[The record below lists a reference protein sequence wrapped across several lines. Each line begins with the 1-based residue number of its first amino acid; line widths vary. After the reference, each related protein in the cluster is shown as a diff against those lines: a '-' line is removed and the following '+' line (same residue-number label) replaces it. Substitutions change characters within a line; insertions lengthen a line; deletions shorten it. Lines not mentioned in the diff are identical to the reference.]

1 MQIEFFGAA
10 GEVTGS
16 CHILRI
22 EGQSAGHSRPYT
34 VLLDCGLIQGSRKD
48 EARNADPFPFDA
60 ATVDAVVLSHSHLD
74 HCGRLPLLV
83 KRGFRGPIF
92 AESATCE
99 LAAILLA
106 DAAHLAERD
115 AEYMTR
121 KTGKRVK
128 PLYTMADGEDVVRQM
143 QRRKYRHKFPVVPGI
158 EVCFSDAGHILGS
171 CSVELWLEEHGRRR
185 KLVFSGD
192 IGQYDTPILKDPE
205 CIDAADV
212 VLIESTYGSRCHRDR
227 DETVREIGEVIS
239 AARAGQGNI
248 LIPAFAIGRSQEV
261 LYMLGRHFGE
271 WGLDR
276 FQIFLDSPMAIEASK
291 IYWGNAQH
299 FDEEATRLS
308 QESDG
313 AKRGG
318 AQRGKNA
325 GWEEGGMPLLPNLK
339 LTRSP
344 EDSMAINRIHSG
356 AIIIAGSGMC
366 NGGRIVHHLKHNL
379 PYAHNHVIIVGYQ
392 AFGTLGRK
400 LVDGFETVRIHGEEI
415 AVKAKI
421 HTVGGL
427 SAHGDQEDLARWYE
441 CIENRPP
448 VYLVHGE
455 RESQTAFKEYL
466 SARNGAEV
474 HLPDPGDVLDL
485 GTLPERT

>member
-1 MQIEFFGAA
+1 
-10 GEVTGS
+10 
-16 CHILRI
+16 
-22 EGQSAGHSRPYT
+22 
-34 VLLDCGLIQGSRKD
+34 
-48 EARNADPFPFDA
+48 
-60 ATVDAVVLSHSHLD
+60 
-74 HCGRLPLLV
+74 
-83 KRGFRGPIF
+83 
-92 AESATCE
+92 
-99 LAAILLA
+99 
-106 DAAHLAERD
+106 
-115 AEYMTR
+115 
-121 KTGKRVK
+121 
-128 PLYTMADGEDVVRQM
+128 
-143 QRRKYRHKFPVVPGI
+143 VPGV
-158 EVCFSDAGHILGS
+158 EVCFRDAGHILGS
-171 CSVELWLEEHGRRR
+171 CSVELWLEEHGARK

-192 IGQYDTPILKDPE
+192 VGQYDTPILKDPE

-227 DETVREIGEVIS
+227 AETVREIGEVIS
-239 AARAGQGNI
+239 AARAGKGNI

-261 LYMLGRHFGE
+261 LYMLGRHFDE

-291 IYWGNAQH
+291 VYWGNRQH

-308 QESDG
+308 QEDNG
-313 AKRGG
+313 PQPGGPQPGGPQPGG
-318 AQRGKNA
+318 AER
-325 GWEEGGMPLLPNLK
+325 GMPLLPNLK

-344 EDSMAINRIHSG
+344 EDSMAINRIRSG

-379 PYAHNHVIIVGYQ
+379 PYGNNHVIIVGYQ

-400 LVDGFETVRIHGEEI
+400 LVDGFENVRIHGEEI
-415 AVKAKI
+415 PVKAKI

-427 SAHGDQEDLARWYE
+427 SAHGDQDDLARWYE
-441 CIENRPP
+441 NIASRPP

-455 RESQTAFKEYL
+455 RDSQTVFKEYL

-474 HLPDPGDVLDL
+474 HLPDPGDILDL

>member
-1 MQIEFFGAA
+1 M
-10 GEVTGS
+10 
-16 CHILRI
+16 
-22 EGQSAGHSRPYT
+22 
-34 VLLDCGLIQGSRKD
+34 LDCGLIQGGRKD

-106 DAAHLAERD
+106 DAAHLAQRD
-115 AEYMTR
+115 AEYMSR

-128 PLYTMADGEDVVRQM
+128 PLYTMADGEDAVRQM
-143 QRRKYRHKFPVVPGI
+143 QRRKYREKFPVVPGV
-158 EVCFSDAGHILGS
+158 EVCFRDAGHILGS
-171 CSVELWLEEHGRRR
+171 CSVELWLEEEGVQR

-205 CIDAADV
+205 CIDSADV

-227 DETVREIGEVIS
+227 SETVQEIGEIIS
-239 AARAGQGNI
+239 AARAGKGNI

-261 LYMLGRHFGE
+261 LYMLGRHFDE
-271 WGLDR
+271 WELGR

-291 IYWGNAQH
+291 VYWGNAQLY
-299 FDEEATRLS
+299 DEEASRLRKQMS
-308 QESDG
+308 VG
-313 AKRGG
+313 KGG
-318 AQRGKNA
+318 DEN
-325 GWEEGGMPLLPNLK
+325 GGMPMLPNLK

-344 EDSMAINRIHSG
+344 EDSMAINHIRSG

-366 NGGRIVHHLKHNL
+366 TGGRIVHHLKHNL

-400 LVDGFETVRIHGEEI
+400 LVDKFEMVRIHNEEI
-415 AVKAKI
+415 PVKAKI

-441 CIENRPP
+441 CMANRPP

-474 HLPDPGDVLDL
+474 HLPDPGDILDL
-485 GTLPERT
+485 GALPERA